1 MLTRAT
7 LAVLALLTIIFPA
20 YSQSES
26 SVEALLKPL
35 DFSSIVVGVANAK
48 KGQKSASSFVDV
60 YGGVRILSVA
70 DCTITFRNEGV
81 DKGRRF
87 VYDAVVPLSMLNE
100 KSYIGEAAGGIGPP
114 GYKSNTDW
122 YGWSVNFDVRQGRR
136 SVVLHDRVRKRV
148 LARGA
153 HVTFRVRT
161 GEEAKDVAEKFS
173 HAILICRNGLPPSN

>member
-7 LAVLALLTIIFPA
+7 LAVLAILTIIFSA

-70 DCTITFRNEGV
+70 DCAITFRNEGV

-87 VYDAVVPLSMLNE
+87 IYDAVVPLTLLNE
-100 KSYIGEAAGGIGPP
+100 KSYIGQAAGEVGPP
-114 GYKSNTDW
+114 EPKTEW
-122 YGWSVNFDVRQGRR
+122 YPWSVYFDARQARR

-153 HVTFRVRT
+153 HVAFRVRT
-161 GEEAKDVAEKFS
+161 EKEAKDVAEKFS
-173 HAILICRNGLPPSN
+173 HAIRMCRRRFQPSS